1 MKINLAE
8 NLLRFGA
15 KNLSENSKKKLAEQG
30 AVADFGRYVGQE
42 FPLLNF
48 AGGNQEVVFFVNTA
62 VMPGQAQVG
71 DNNVLKFYVEKI
83 TPKINAPSTTGK
95 PVPNHLQITLGN
107 TQTKN
112 TTPLTLQLYKNADG
126 TANVVSAKFYA
137 AERLKITGKDIGGE
151 PYDVDTINPMVALKE
166 LQTGANYNKIPM
178 IVELAKMIP
187 A

>member
-1 MKINLAE
+1 MKNTLAE

-15 KNLSENSKKKLAEQG
+15 KNLSESSKQKLSEQG
-30 AVADFGRYVGQE
+30 VVADFGRYIGQE

-48 AGGNQEVVFFVNTA
+48 AGSNEEVVFFVERSNISRQTKI
-62 VMPGQAQVG
+62 G
-71 DNNVLKFYVEKI
+71 DNNVLKFYIEKI
-83 TPKINAPSTTGK
+83 TPKFNTSSASRKMI
-95 PVPNHLQITLGN
+95 PNHLQITLGN
-107 TQTKN
+107 NQTKN

-137 AERLKITGKDIGGE
+137 AERLKITGKSIGE
-151 PYDVDTINPMVALKE
+151 PYDVDQINPMVALKA

-178 IVELAKMIP
+178 IVELAKVIP